1 MAEIIGVDDIS
12 YCNDCYGRGH
22 YTGDVPVGICLFPCP
37 WVGDMTREMIQQATK
52 TRCIHHRGNPRE
64 SRSHPYQSERDTC
77 TASATFKRQ
86 SDCEDKTPS
95 KGVCKD
101 CHYFESER
109 DASLISFDAIMG
121 IHHELTN
128 INNIASH
135 IGDLLT
141 PLNQCLDAHNQRIQ
155 KCERDKMLDGVERIA
170 KTRSWIAMD
179 AFLASLRQAGEP

>member
-109 DASLISFDAIMG
+109 DKALELLNDLRGYANGEYAVANLSDNEHDARIHLEYENRIWGIMK
-121 IHHELTN
+121 E
-128 INNIASH
+128 
-135 IGDLLT
+135 
-141 PLNQCLDAHNQRIQ
+141 
-155 KCERDKMLDGVERIA
+155 
-170 KTRSWIAMD
+170 
-179 AFLASLRQAGEP
+179 LRQAGEP